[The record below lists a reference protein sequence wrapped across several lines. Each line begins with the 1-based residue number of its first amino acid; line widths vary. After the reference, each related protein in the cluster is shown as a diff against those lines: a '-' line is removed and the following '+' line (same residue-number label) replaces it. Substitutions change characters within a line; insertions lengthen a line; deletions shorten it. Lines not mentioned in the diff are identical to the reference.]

1 MHVLIQHFFKLK
13 HLNLLRVVLE
23 LSCGHTLILACFS
36 SKSEHPEN
44 ILKRVIFHKKK
55 KSFLSFMPIFDIWIS
70 MFYPPV
76 CTISLKKKM
85 FVMIKIY

>member
-55 KSFLSFMPIFDIWIS
+55 KKFSL
-70 MFYPPV
+70 FYAY
-76 CTISLKKKM
+76 
-85 FVMIKIY
+85 F